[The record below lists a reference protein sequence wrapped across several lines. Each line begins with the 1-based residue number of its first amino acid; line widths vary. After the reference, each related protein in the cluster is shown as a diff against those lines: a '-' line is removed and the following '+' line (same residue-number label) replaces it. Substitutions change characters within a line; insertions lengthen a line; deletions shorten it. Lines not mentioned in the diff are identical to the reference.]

1 LAYPLFHEAGPA
13 DLPMTMVPADFAAT
27 FPGEGDFVEFK
38 QGLPE
43 QKIREAVAAFS
54 NTEGGVILLG
64 VRDDGAVQGMSVD
77 GDTVARVHRAVA
89 GVRNPGRYQLSTL
102 LVGDRSVLVL
112 SVNRRREGFA
122 QLADGRVLVRRGAMN
137 TPPFDTELARFISE
151 RALTRFEATP
161 TKARLTAADAA
172 LVERVRAAYG
182 WRTDQPEALPA
193 RLAEIGLIEEPR
205 EDARLTVA
213 GALYLLPRPAD
224 LLGKAYIEVF
234 RYRDGSDTYDRR
246 TEIDGPA
253 DEQVEQ
259 ATAELVAE
267 LGSDVVVL
275 GVRRHELPRIPQNV
289 LREAIANAV
298 AHRTYENAG
307 QPVRIEIRPDR
318 VTITSPGG
326 LPEPVT
332 LANMRDQSAARNL
345 AVIRTLRRYRLAE
358 DAGMGVDA
366 MEDTMQAALLE
377 RPQFEADPTLVR
389 VLLPLGSTV
398 TPTERAWIAEIEQ
411 RREIRVGDRVLLL
424 HAARGELLTNTSA
437 RELLGVD
444 SVHARNALQ
453 RLRDL
458 GLLAQ
463 TGQRGGAVYS
473 LAAGLGPPAGLRLD
487 DGALRQVIL
496 DLAADGPITNE
507 TVRTRTGRDRA
518 KVLSLLSGMVETG
531 LLERHGERRGTQYTL
546 GTTRSSRP

>member
-1 LAYPLFHEAGPA
+1 
-13 DLPMTMVPADFAAT
+13 MTMVPTGFAAT
-27 FPGEGDFVEFK
+27 FPGEGDFIEFK
-38 QGLPE
+38 QGMPE

-77 GDTVARVHRAVA
+77 GDTVARVHRTVA
-89 GVRNPGRYQLSTL
+89 GVRNPGRYQLNTL

-137 TPPFDTELARFISE
+137 TPLFDTELARFISE

-205 EDARLTVA
+205 EDANLTVA

-298 AHRTYENAG
+298 AHRTYESAG

-377 RPQFEADPTLVR
+377 RPQFEADATLVR
-389 VLLPLGSTV
+389 VVLPLGSTV

-411 RREIRVGDRVLLL
+411 RGEIRVGDRLLLL

-487 DGALRQVIL
+487 DDALRQMIL

-507 TVRTRTGRDRA
+507 TVRTRTGLDRA
-518 KVLSLLSGMVETG
+518 KALSLLSGMVETG
-531 LLERHGERRGTQYTL
+531 LLERHGERRGSQYTL
-546 GTTRSSRP
+546 STTHSSRP